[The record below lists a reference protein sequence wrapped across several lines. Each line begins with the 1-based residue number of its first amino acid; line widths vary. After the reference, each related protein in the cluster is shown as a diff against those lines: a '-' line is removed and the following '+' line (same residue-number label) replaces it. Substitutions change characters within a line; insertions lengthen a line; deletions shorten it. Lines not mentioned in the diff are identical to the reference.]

1 MLRHLGA
8 AAVALALAALVL
20 TGLTG
25 CTSGHETGEESAAD
39 NLPIVGA
46 GGGTAN
52 TDEAPTDTEAEEKPK
67 TYKPPTEAEVQEAKK
82 VGKYQVIVETERGQV
97 ELELDG
103 KAAPLHVANFV
114 KLANAEFYD
123 GLVFHRVVSDP
134 PVVQTG
140 DPKGDASG
148 PGYTIKAEQ
157 SPLKHDTGALGMARS
172 RHPDSAGSQWY
183 ITRAPAHF
191 LDQGVRGPGYVVFGR
206 VVKGMDVVKKIK
218 EGDKMKSVS
227 AKPKRD
233 EKKENPDE

>member
-114 KLANAEFYD
+114 KLANAKFYD
-123 GLVFHRVVSDP
+123 GLTFHRVVPDF
-134 PVVQTG
+134 VVQTG
-140 DPKGDASG
+140 DPKGDGTGG
-148 PGYTIKAEQ
+148 PGYTIKAEK
-157 SPLKHDTGALGMARS
+157 SPLKHDLGALGMARS

-183 ITRAPAHF
+183 ITLSPQPA
-191 LDQGVRGPGYVVFGR
+191 LDQGVRGPGYVVFGK

-218 EGDKMKSVS
+218 QGDKMKSVS
-227 AKPKRD
+227 AKPKGD
-233 EKKENPDE
+233 EKKENPEE